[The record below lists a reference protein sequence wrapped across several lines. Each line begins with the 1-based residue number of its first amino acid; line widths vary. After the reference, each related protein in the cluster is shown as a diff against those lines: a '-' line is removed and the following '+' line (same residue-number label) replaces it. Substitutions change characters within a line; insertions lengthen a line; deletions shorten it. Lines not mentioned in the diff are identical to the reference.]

1 MGDVHGDQIGQPQA
15 CIDGPL
21 RSGASVVDHHPATTV
36 GNDGHRGTG
45 ATAVGVRCSRTQDDQ
60 VGHEPSPEL
69 PTSP

>member
-1 MGDVHGDQIGQPQA
+1 MGDVHGDQVGQLQSRVE
-15 CIDGPL
+15 GPL
-21 RSGASVVDHHPATTV
+21 RGGASGVDQHPMAVV
-36 GNDGHRGTG
+36 GNDGYSGTG